1 MHITDIKVNDDHKSA
16 IFVVDK
22 VDIFEG
28 FPLHETTPFGFTVMV
43 YLSGTVFPILPI
55 LRSITASIRSF

>member
-16 IFVVDK
+16 IFKLDK

-28 FPLHETTPFGFTVMV
+28 FSLH
-43 YLSGTVFPILPI
+43 
-55 LRSITASIRSF
+55 

>member
-16 IFVVDK
+16 IFELDK

-28 FPLHETTPFGFTVMV
+28 FSLHATTHFGFAVMV
-43 YLSGTVFPILPI
+43 
-55 LRSITASIRSF
+55 